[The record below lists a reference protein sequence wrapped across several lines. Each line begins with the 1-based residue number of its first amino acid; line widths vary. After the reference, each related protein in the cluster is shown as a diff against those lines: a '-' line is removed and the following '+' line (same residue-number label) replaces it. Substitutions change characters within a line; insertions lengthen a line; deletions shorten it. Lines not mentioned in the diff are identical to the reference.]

1 MLNISDIVISKC
13 GASTF
18 MEILMMRK
26 IPVITNYMWEQEKG
40 NVEFLVR
47 NKLGIYEPDIN
58 KLPLVIGELL
68 NHEKIY
74 DSYRNNIEEIAPKN
88 GAKDVAEF
96 IYYHSS
102 IAEIE
107 NL

>member
-1 MLNISDIVISKC
+1 
-13 GASTF
+13 
-18 MEILMMRK
+18 MRRFH
-26 IPVITNYMWEQEKG
+26 IYGNFNDEENSGEQEKG

-74 DSYRNNIEEIAPKN
+74 DTYRNNIEEIAPKN

-107 NL
+107 NLWKEFPFL